1 MGGIDLLNQ
10 VVLVG
15 RLTSDL
21 EIKETE
27 SGKKLSTMTLAV
39 QRSYKNVD
47 GEYEADFVDIV
58 IWDLVAENTV
68 EFCRKGDLVG
78 IRGRI
83 QTSTYEADDGT
94 KRKVT
99 EVIADRV
106 SFLSSK
112 KENNE

>member
-1 MGGIDLLNQ
+1 MNQ

-99 EVIADRV
+99 EVVADRV

>member
-1 MGGIDLLNQ
+1 MLNQ

-83 QTSTYEADDGT
+83 QTSTYEADDGA

-99 EVIADRV
+99 EVVADRV

>member
-27 SGKKLSTMTLAV
+27 NGKKLSTMTLAV